1 VIDPVIGP
9 HWTGRG
15 FAPNMPGMRHTPL
28 PCLPALILVFALAV
42 PPYAAAQEAAAAPG
56 PDAIAEGGAAGEA
69 PPGPV
74 TEPGAEAAPLALPD
88 PVAVIGQDAPVTLEG
103 TVLIPGLDRR
113 LARFVFPAEAA
124 VAPETDAA
132 GEAAVGPAPTP
143 TPAAAPVLDVRL
155 DEAGH
160 RLLKD
165 LYAAGRA
172 AGNRGD
178 LYDNRDRGHS
188 RLPRR
193 DHPQLAHVTYDAAA
207 QAEEL
212 DYGLGDRMIFDAPT
226 IGNSSTALTAGPFWR
241 SQPRLAL
248 TGGDGSGPVRLFQNY
263 LTGMI
268 YVYPEHRDHDP
279 ERGDLIPANTPYMLI
294 SQGSSGSDRPHLEA
308 LAMTLAAFRP
318 ETKAFLHANG
328 LMASTVQMVYRR
340 SQTTV
345 LSREAYLSGLAHP
358 SVFDRR
364 VLNPARM
371 VALANAIAP
380 GDVPPMVL
388 LRVEEETEAVEGR
401 DFFGAD
407 LSERYFDTPSA
418 IARIWRGSGY
428 SRTMVVSAEATRD
441 PNGRPLA
448 FTWTVLRGDP
458 ERTRIEVLNPEG
470 TRARITVDWQDPRP
484 VPGLP
489 EITSARV
496 DIGVFANNGVH
507 DSAPAFVS
515 LLLPR
520 HETRVYE
527 TGPDGA
533 MRIASIDHAP
543 EDAAYADPALFPRM
557 GWRDDYIYAPDGTPL
572 GWLRTRDGAETDYD
586 AEGRRVL
593 TRGEDGSPGR
603 VEEVAYGLG
612 ADRRGVPLVE
622 ERSTGRLHGR

>member
-1 VIDPVIGP
+1 
-9 HWTGRG
+9 
-15 FAPNMPGMRHTPL
+15 MPAMRAAPL
-28 PCLPALILVFALAV
+28 PRFLVLLLLLA
-42 PPYAAAQEAAAAPG
+42 AAAPGRIVAQEAAATEPPAG
-56 PDAIAEGGAAGEA
+56 VEAGAEGGAAPE
-69 PPGPV
+69 PV
-74 TEPGAEAAPLALPD
+74 TQPGAEPGAEPAPLELPE
-88 PVAVIGQDAPVTLEG
+88 PVAVIGQDAPVTLAG

-132 GEAAVGPAPTP
+132 GDAAAGP
-143 TPAAAPVLDVRL
+143 TPAAAPVLDGRL
-155 DEAGH
+155 DEAAH
-160 RLLKD
+160 RMLKD

-188 RLPRR
+188 RIPRG

-263 LTGMI
+263 LTGLI

-328 LMASTVQMVYRR
+328 LMAATVQMVYRR

-345 LSREAYLSGLAHP
+345 LSRAAYLSGLAHP

-371 VALANAIAP
+371 VALANAITP

-388 LRVEEETEAVEGR
+388 LRVEEETEVVEGR
-401 DFFGAD
+401 DFFGAE
-407 LSERYFDTPSA
+407 LTERYFDTPSA

-428 SRTMVVSAEATRD
+428 RRSMVVSAEATRD

-458 ERTRIEVLNPEG
+458 ERTRIEVLNPQG

-489 EITSARV
+489 EIESARV

-520 HETRVYE
+520 HEARVYE
-527 TGPDGA
+527 AGPDGA

-543 EDAAYADPALFPRM
+543 AEAAYADPALFPRT
-557 GWRDDYIYAPDGTPL
+557 GWRDNYIYAPDGTPL
-572 GWLRTRDGAETDYD
+572 GWLRTRDGAETEYD

-593 TRGEDGSPGR
+593 TRDAEGRPGR
-603 VEEVAYGLG
+603 VEEVAYGL
-612 ADRRGVPLVE
+612 AATRNGVPVIE

>member
-1 VIDPVIGP
+1 MRP

-15 FAPNMPGMRHTPL
+15 FAPNMPAMRAAPL
-28 PCLPALILVFALAV
+28 PRFLVLLLLLC
-42 PPYAAAQEAAAAPG
+42 AAAPGQSVAQEAAAPEPAP
-56 PDAIAEGGAAGEA
+56 EAG
-69 PPGPV
+69 
-74 TEPGAEAAPLALPD
+74 TEPVPLALPD

-103 TVLIPGLDRR
+103 TVVIPGLDRR
-113 LARFVFPAEAA
+113 LARLVFPAEAA
-124 VAPETDAA
+124 VAPETDAEGA
-132 GEAAVGPAPTP
+132 GGAAAGPTPTP
-143 TPAAAPVLDVRL
+143 TPAAAPVLDSRL

-160 RLLKD
+160 RLLKE

-188 RLPRR
+188 RLPR
-193 DHPQLAHVTYDAAA
+193 DNHPQLAHITYDEAAR
-207 QAEEL
+207 AEEL

-279 ERGDLIPANTPYMLI
+279 EHGDLIPANTPYMLI
-294 SQGSSGSDRPHLEA
+294 TQGSSGSDRPHLEA

-318 ETKAFLHANG
+318 ETKAFLQANG
-328 LMASTVQMVYRR
+328 LLAPTVQMVYRR

-380 GDVPPMVL
+380 GDVPPLVI
-388 LRVEEETEAVEGR
+388 LRVEEETEVVEGR
-401 DFFGAD
+401 DHFGAD

-428 SRTMVVSAEATRD
+428 RRSMVVSAEATRD
-441 PNGRPLA
+441 PNGRPLE
-448 FTWTVLRGDP
+448 FTWRVLRGDP
-458 ERTRIEVLNPEG
+458 ERTRIEVLNPQG
-470 TRARITVDWQDPRP
+470 TRARITVEWQEPRP

-515 LLLPR
+515 VLLPR
-520 HETRVYE
+520 HEARVYE
-527 TGPDGA
+527 QGPDGA
-533 MRIASIDHAP
+533 MRIAVLDHAP
-543 EDAAYADPALFPRM
+543 EDAAYADPALFPRI

-572 GWLRTRDGAETDYD
+572 GWVRTRDGAETEYD

-593 TRGEDGSPGR
+593 TRGADGSPGR

>member
-1 VIDPVIGP
+1 
-9 HWTGRG
+9 
-15 FAPNMPGMRHTPL
+15 MPAMRAAPL
-28 PCLPALILVFALAV
+28 PRFLVLLLLLT
-42 PPYAAAQEAAAAPG
+42 AAAPG
-56 PDAIAEGGAAGEA
+56 QIVAQEAVATEPAGGAAAEA

-74 TEPGAEAAPLALPD
+74 TGPGAEAGAEAAPEAEAAAAPLELPD
-88 PVAVIGQDAPVTLEG
+88 PVAVIGQDAPVTLDG

-132 GEAAVGPAPTP
+132 GEAAAGPAPTP
-143 TPAAAPVLDVRL
+143 TPAAAPVLDGRL

-160 RLLKD
+160 RLLKE
-165 LYAAGRA
+165 LYEAGRA

-188 RLPRR
+188 RLPR
-193 DHPQLAHVTYDAAA
+193 DNHPQLAHITYDAAA

-345 LSREAYLSGLAHP
+345 LSRAAYLSGLAHP

-371 VALANAIAP
+371 VALANAITP

-388 LRVEEETEAVEGR
+388 LRVEEETEVLEGR
-401 DFFGAD
+401 DYFGAE

-418 IARIWRGSGY
+418 IARIWRGSGWR
-428 SRTMVVSAEATRD
+428 RTMVVSAEATRD
-441 PNGRPLA
+441 PNGRPLE
-448 FTWTVLRGDP
+448 FTWRVLRGDP

-489 EITSARV
+489 DITSARI

-520 HETRVYE
+520 HEARVYE
-527 TGPDGA
+527 AGPDGA

-543 EDAAYADPALFPRM
+543 EDAAYADPALFPRT

-572 GWLRTRDGAETDYD
+572 GWVRTRDGAETEYD
-586 AEGRRVL
+586 AAGRRVL
-593 TRGEDGSPGR
+593 TRGEDGNPGR
-603 VEEVAYGLG
+603 VEEVAYGL
-612 ADRRGVPLVE
+612 ATTRNGVPVVE